1 MLSPSVPR
9 SSFFLPEHLGDHLK
23 QLRWIVEMVEA
34 WQQFG
39 VCCKK
44 GPFLGFAPEFCN
56 QSEKFS
62 IHQGLK
68 LKKCQFSQVL
78 EQVYEGKF

>member
-1 MLSPSVPR
+1 MKSQELLAAPSNAEPQSPTIL
-9 SSFFLPEHLGDHLK
+9 FFLQEHLGDHLK

-56 QSEKFS
+56 QSEN
-62 IHQGLK
+62 
-68 LKKCQFSQVL
+68 
-78 EQVYEGKF
+78 